1 LSGYLI
7 YLDDP
12 GLDIVASCS
21 YNMIM
26 KVVGVRELKN
36 RLSQYL
42 QMARKGEYVLVT
54 DRGEVVA
61 ELRQVDA
68 HSLREHIPELMGLVD
83 RGLVS
88 LGAENGGDVYP
99 RIKRLPGVPSVLK
112 LLEEERSEG

>member
-1 LSGYLI
+1 
-7 YLDDP
+7 
-12 GLDIVASCS
+12 
-21 YNMIM
+21 M

-36 RLSQYL
+36 QLSRYL

-61 ELRQVDA
+61 ELRQVD
-68 HSLREHIPELMGLVD
+68 SNTLRNQMPSELMGLVD

-99 RIKRLPGVPSVLK
+99 RIKKLPGVPSVLK
-112 LLEEERSEG
+112 LLEEERSED

>member
-1 LSGYLI
+1 
-7 YLDDP
+7 
-12 GLDIVASCS
+12 
-21 YNMIM
+21 M

-61 ELRQVDA
+61 ELRKVD
-68 HSLREHIPELMGLVD
+68 SNTLRNQMPSELTGLVD

-88 LGAENGGDVYP
+88 PGAENGVDVYP
-99 RIKRLPGVPSVLK
+99 RMGRNPAVPSVLK

>member
-1 LSGYLI
+1 
-7 YLDDP
+7 
-12 GLDIVASCS
+12 
-21 YNMIM
+21 M

-36 RLSQYL
+36 QLSRYL

-54 DRGEVVA
+54 GRGEVVA
-61 ELRQVDA
+61 ELRQVD
-68 HSLREHIPELMGLVD
+68 SNTLRNQMPSELMGLVD

-99 RIKRLPGVPSVLK
+99 RIKKLPGVPSVLK

>member
-1 LSGYLI
+1 
-7 YLDDP
+7 
-12 GLDIVASCS
+12 
-21 YNMIM
+21 M

-36 RLSQYL
+36 QLSRYL

-61 ELRQVDA
+61 ELRQVD
-68 HSLREHIPELMGLVD
+68 SNTLRNQMPSGLAGLVD

-88 LGAENGGDVYP
+88 LGAENGVDVYP
-99 RIKRLPGVPSVLK
+99 RMGRIPALPSALK